1 MESACGLPSP
11 SCLVPLAGV
20 RHVETGSRACGLLIL
35 EVFMMRVCSASLLV
49 LFSSLAAKAEPMVTT
64 CYAAKQP
71 HIAAHRSLPLG
82 TVLVITNP
90 SNGRSAQVV
99 IGDRGPFDR
108 RRSLDISYDVAKL
121 LGFEKC
127 GVLRLDTRVEEQAAR

>member
-1 MESACGLPSP
+1 M
-11 SCLVPLAGV
+11 
-20 RHVETGSRACGLLIL
+20 T
-35 EVFMMRVCSASLLV
+35 RVCSVALLV
-49 LFSSLAAKAEPMVTT
+49 LFSSLGAKADPMVTT

-108 RRSLDISYDVAKL
+108 RRSLDISYDVAKH

-127 GVLRLDTRVEEQAAR
+127 GVLRLDTYVEEQAAR